1 MGDLNILHYSFGLP
15 PKATGGLPLY
25 VKDLSN
31 AQKQL
36 GYKVS
41 ILLPKQ
47 QLYGKDRICKKGDIY
62 YLENSLPIASIFGM
76 KKPID
81 YMRPYSKLVIEK
93 FLDKLKPTVI
103 HIHSFMGLPKE
114 FLEVAKSK
122 NIKLVYTTHDAYG
135 LCLKCNF
142 IDSMGYA
149 CLHPNPS
156 KCAKCNFNNGLSTK
170 MSYFIGTDF
179 YKAMKKN
186 RVIHLLKSKYRDD
199 KVEEGLVTSIPEID
213 VSSKQ
218 INDYADLLKY
228 YNLMFSMID
237 KFHFNSELTKE
248 TYIAYLPNIKGKVV
262 PITLA
267 SIQDHRSER
276 NRTIGEILTIG
287 YIGRKEPYKG
297 IDLLIDAL
305 TKLHQEN
312 IKFECLLYGDDFSK
326 YDLILDGQVKN
337 MGTYKNSEIKSVF
350 DSMDLLVVPSIWKE
364 TFGFVGL
371 EALSYGVPVLMSE
384 NVGCKD
390 LLINKDRIFK
400 ANASDLFNKLIT
412 MVNDKN
418 LLSRDS
424 QISTN
429 KLFSIQYHANEI
441 MKSIYNK

>member
-1 MGDLNILHYSFGLP
+1 M
-15 PKATGGLPLY
+15 
-25 VKDLSN
+25 
-31 AQKQL
+31 
-36 GYKVS
+36 
-41 ILLPKQ
+41 
-47 QLYGKDRICKKGDIY
+47 
-62 YLENSLPIASIFGM
+62 
-76 KKPID
+76 
-81 YMRPYSKLVIEK
+81 
-93 FLDKLKPTVI
+93 
-103 HIHSFMGLPKE
+103 
-114 FLEVAKSK
+114 
-122 NIKLVYTTHDAYG
+122 
-135 LCLKCNF
+135 
-142 IDSMGYA
+142 
-149 CLHPNPS
+149 
-156 KCAKCNFNNGLSTK
+156 
-170 MSYFIGTDF
+170 
-179 YKAMKKN
+179 
-186 RVIHLLKSKYRDD
+186 
-199 KVEEGLVTSIPEID
+199 
-213 VSSKQ
+213 
-218 INDYADLLKY
+218 
-228 YNLMFSMID
+228 
-237 KFHFNSELTKE
+237 
-248 TYIAYLPNIKGKVV
+248 